1 MIDVSA
7 VAVVDGT
14 TDVIGPP
21 GHGPDERHERAV
33 LLQLLPAESVEDQ
46 EQHLRRVEG
55 DRGEPRRDAVAT
67 RPQQR
72 RDDVRE
78 ARTGVVGQQRSFSHG
93 VRHRGP

>member
-21 GHGPDERHERAV
+21 VMLADERHERAV

-46 EQHLRRVEG
+46 EQHLRRVEARS
-55 DRGEPRRDAVAT
+55 RGTTPGAPSRRG
-67 RPQQR
+67 PSS
-72 RDDVRE
+72 
-78 ARTGVVGQQRSFSHG
+78 VGTTF
-93 VRHRGP
+93 VRHAPA